1 MLQYV
6 FLSIVCLFA
15 LYIVFEV
22 LSGIGRTAP
31 SDNQHAS
38 SDESEIAGVHF
49 RDIWLDVAPAPLKVI
64 VIADGKIEGQLV
76 MHGPHEG
83 VLKRLLILTKVQ
95 RDREGKVISRR
106 LKSYQLDALCGIQS
120 EAIEGA
126 YACSVAEAKRI
137 AQAVLGKK
145 KQAKPAAPVTEQ
157 APPKPKAEAPPAPKQ
172 TVVAP
177 EPKQAVPANAVSAP
191 AVPAPAAAEEST
203 MHKGFIRQH
212 VGVVVSA
219 GMQTHTKIDKG
230 VAVEYQSYTLVIDT
244 PNGLEHITG
253 NDLKRAM
260 VNAAVGAGDPI
271 RVVHVK
277 NETLTNGFTKKQYLI
292 AKLPQ

>member
-22 LSGIGRTAP
+22 LRGIGRTAP

-38 SDESEIAGVHF
+38 NDESENTGVYF
-49 RDIWLDVAPAPLKVI
+49 RDIWLDVDPAPLKVI
-64 VIADGKIEGQLV
+64 VIADGKIKGQLV

-83 VLKRLLILTKVQ
+83 VLKRLLILTKNQ
-95 RDREGKVISRR
+95 KDRDGKVICRR

-120 EAIEGA
+120 DAIEGA

-137 AQAVLGKK
+137 AQKVLGKK
-145 KQAKPAAPVTEQ
+145 KQAKPAAPVMEQ
-157 APPKPKAEAPPAPKQ
+157 APPKPKAEAPPAPIR

-177 EPKQAVPANAVSAP
+177 EPKQAVPASAVPS
-191 AVPAPAAAEEST
+191 VPAPAAAEEST
-203 MHKGFIRQH
+203 MYKGFIRQH

-219 GMQTHTKIDKG
+219 GMQTYTKIDKG
-230 VAVEYQSYTLVIDT
+230 VPVEYQSYTLTIDT
-244 PNGLEHITG
+244 PDGLEHITG
-253 NDLKRAM
+253 NDLKRAI
-260 VNAAVGAGDPI
+260 VNAAVGVGDLI
-271 RVVHVK
+271 CVVHVK
-277 NETLTNGFTKKQYLI
+277 NETLTNGFIKKQYLI
-292 AKLPQ
+292 TKLR